1 MLIVPLFTKV
11 KIWDESKCS
20 STDEWFKTLVYI
32 HNQITFSLLALKN
45 ELNSAICDNMDLPG
59 EHYDKWSRPDTEIKL
74 LYNLICEMYNSEAYR
89 GWEYNCGHQGLGKK
103 GVWEVVSQS
112 IQSFS

>member
-1 MLIVPLFTKV
+1 MNLSVHRQMNGLKLWCIYTTK
-11 KIWDESKCS
+11 
-20 STDEWFKTLVYI
+20 L
-32 HNQITFSLLALKN
+32 HLALKN

-103 GVWEVVSQS
+103 GLWEVVSQS